1 MRRRC
6 SQCDSLQLSGPGQ
19 AIEPQRPSIPWRQSL
34 VTKVTKNPGTLE
46 LTLCKAT
53 IMRYVLC
60 GLYIPIYQMTC
71 QQAAA
76 EQQPALEPQSAGA
89 PLSPRFSNATHEP
102 LPSVGSGVRR
112 HVSLTYGA
120 AAAGSRKGGLKRSG
134 TLQAPSHSQNTTP
147 PEPVEQEQEEEYNYG
162 TEEAGNYEDDYFPRQ
177 QYPASPP
184 VGRAS
189 PWTPSNEWR
198 SSGYPSAGT
207 SIDDVQRALST
218 LELSNNQ
225 NMGHNYHPGGQSVHP
240 GGQSVHPP
248 RFNPP
253 YPPPLHV
260 MGSRHVNNGSN
271 SSGNGKNPLM
281 TEYDG
286 QQAQAPLSQ
295 GRSSYMH
302 STNERGSW
310 EQRERVLS
318 NRSSNSS
325 LQYGYQ
331 QMASQHGKS
340 GSSGSGSGSQGQYMP
355 QPRLNVPSPFG
366 GQQQSSPGQVAAPGF
381 LSAPIDVPSLIATKG
396 YNPIDFDTKPAFV
409 GFIYFASQSPLTT
422 YLRHGTL

>member
-1 MRRRC
+1 
-6 SQCDSLQLSGPGQ
+6 
-19 AIEPQRPSIPWRQSL
+19 
-34 VTKVTKNPGTLE
+34 
-46 LTLCKAT
+46 
-53 IMRYVLC
+53 
-60 GLYIPIYQMTC
+60 MTC
-71 QQAAA
+71 QQAAT
-76 EQQPALEPQSAGA
+76 EQQPSVEPQSAGA
-89 PLSPRFSNATHEP
+89 PLSPHFSGATQES

-120 AAAGSRKGGLKRSG
+120 AATGTRRGGMLKRSG

-147 PEPVEQEQEEEYNYG
+147 PEPVEQDQEEEYTYG
-162 TEEAGNYEDDYFPRQ
+162 TEDAGTYDDDYFPRQ

-184 VGRAS
+184 VGRSS

-207 SIDDVQRALST
+207 SVDDVQRALST

-240 GGQSVHPP
+240 P

-260 MGSRHVNNGSN
+260 MGSRHANNGSN

-281 TEYDG
+281 PEYDG
-286 QQAQAPLSQ
+286 QQAPLSQ

-310 EQRERVLS
+310 EQRDRVLS

-331 QMASQHGKS
+331 DRKS
-340 GSSGSGSGSQGQYMP
+340 
-355 QPRLNVPSPFG
+355 V
-366 GQQQSSPGQVAAPGF
+366 V
-381 LSAPIDVPSLIATKG
+381 
-396 YNPIDFDTKPAFV
+396 
-409 GFIYFASQSPLTT
+409 
-422 YLRHGTL
+422 

>member
-1 MRRRC
+1 
-6 SQCDSLQLSGPGQ
+6 
-19 AIEPQRPSIPWRQSL
+19 
-34 VTKVTKNPGTLE
+34 
-46 LTLCKAT
+46 
-53 IMRYVLC
+53 
-60 GLYIPIYQMTC
+60 MTC
-71 QQAAA
+71 QPAAT
-76 EQQPALEPQSAGA
+76 EQQPSLEPQPAAA
-89 PLSPRFSNATHEP
+89 PLSPHFSSATQEP
-102 LPSVGSGVRR
+102 LPAVVSGVRR

-120 AAAGSRKGGLKRSG
+120 AAGSRKPATLKRSG
-134 TLQAPSHSQNTTP
+134 TLQQAPSHSQNTTP
-147 PEPVEQEQEEEYNYG
+147 PEPVEQEQEEEYSYAEDAV
-162 TEEAGNYEDDYFPRQ
+162 TYDDDYFPRQ

-184 VGRAS
+184 SRAS

-225 NMGHNYHPGGQSVHP
+225 NMGHSYHP

-253 YPPPLHV
+253 FPPPLHV
-260 MGSRHVNNGSN
+260 MGSRHANNGSN

-286 QQAQAPLSQ
+286 QQAPLSQ
-295 GRSSYMH
+295 GRSSFMH

-318 NRSSNSS
+318 NRPSNSN
-325 LQYGYQ
+325 LHYGYQ
-331 QMASQHGKS
+331 QVTSQHVKS
-340 GSSGSGSGSQGQYMP
+340 GSSGSGSGSQGQYM
-355 QPRLNVPSPFG
+355 QQSRLNVTSPFG

-409 GFIYFASQSPLTT
+409 GFISFASQSPLTT
-422 YLRHGTL
+422 YLRHGTS